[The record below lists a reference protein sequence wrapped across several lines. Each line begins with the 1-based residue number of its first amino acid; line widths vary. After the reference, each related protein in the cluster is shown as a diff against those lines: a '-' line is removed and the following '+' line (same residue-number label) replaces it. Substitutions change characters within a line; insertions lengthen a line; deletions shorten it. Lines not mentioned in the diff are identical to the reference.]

1 MRGDL
6 GAGSGEVHDGDVHD
20 DAEAVL
26 AFWFGDVPPEKR
38 FARDEA
44 LDREIADRFGAL
56 RDAVLANGARDWRG
70 TPDDLLAA
78 IVLIDQFSR
87 NIHRGS
93 PEAFAGDALA
103 LDLTREAIE
112 RGWDERVDQDEARAF
127 LYMPLMHAEN
137 REAQMLSVACFEQL
151 GNEENLRYARDH
163 AAVIERFGRF
173 PSRNQVLGRQS
184 TPEEEAYLTQP
195 DAGW

>member
-6 GAGSGEVHDGDVHD
+6 GAGSGEVHDGGVHD

-26 AFWFGDVPPEKR
+26 AFWFGEVPPEKH
-38 FARDEA
+38 FAKDEA

-56 RDAVLANGARDWRG
+56 RDAVLANRARDWRA

-78 IVLIDQFSR
+78 IVLLDQFSR

-93 PEAFAGDALA
+93 AEAFAGDALA

-112 RGWDERVDQDEARAF
+112 KGWDERVDQDEARAF
-127 LYMPLMHAEN
+127 MYMPLMHAES
-137 REAQMLSVACFEQL
+137 REAQMLSIACFEQL
-151 GNEENLRYARDH
+151 GDEENLRFAHDH
-163 AAVIERFGRF
+163 AAAIERFGRF
-173 PSRNQVLGRQS
+173 PSRNEALGRRS
-184 TPEEEAYLTQP
+184 TPEEDAYLSQP